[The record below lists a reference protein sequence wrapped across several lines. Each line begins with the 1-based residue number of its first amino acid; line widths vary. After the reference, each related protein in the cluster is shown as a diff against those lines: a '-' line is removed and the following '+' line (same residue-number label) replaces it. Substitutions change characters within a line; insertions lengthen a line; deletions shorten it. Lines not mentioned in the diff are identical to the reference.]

1 MTHVSRKK
9 HTEESRPP
17 APSAFNCSVLALATT
32 RFVPLYNSL
41 CTILCAVSIARI
53 YHLLCLIDRYN
64 DQSSC
69 SLYLYHTIEH
79 PARFL
84 TLLSIALA
92 RSSSDAQLAYAIL
105 SPQISSKLLTVRVAL
120 FAEWGSENR
129 AAAAQGGRRSEEVVA
144 LACWCAC
151 RRHRAFCARLRSRLQ
166 ACLLGWL
173 AGKVGPLAPCE
184 TRRRGY

>member
-53 YHLLCLIDRYN
+53 YHLRCFIDRYN

-69 SLYLYHTIEH
+69 SLYLYQTIEH

-120 FAEWGSENR
+120 FAEWGSREPSSCSTR
-129 AAAAQGGRRSEEVVA
+129 RTEKRRSRGSSLLVRLPAPSGILRTPAEPA
-144 LACWCAC
+144 PSMPPWM
-151 RRHRAFCARLRSRLQ
+151 AR
-166 ACLLGWL
+166 
-173 AGKVGPLAPCE
+173 GKGGPPASL
-184 TRRRGY
+184 